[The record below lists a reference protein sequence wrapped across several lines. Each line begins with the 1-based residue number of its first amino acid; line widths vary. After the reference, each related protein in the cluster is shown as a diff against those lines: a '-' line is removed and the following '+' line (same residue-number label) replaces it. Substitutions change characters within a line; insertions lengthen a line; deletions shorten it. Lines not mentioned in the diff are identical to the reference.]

1 MKKLFGLI
9 LSLFTVACLTGCDK
23 EATPPVDETPDE
35 TPEVEYFDK
44 PAEDVDHYFSDRVTF
59 DQTGTTIKK
68 NSDGKL
74 EGKFITE
81 KVAKMKLKSVTDGDT
96 AVFYL
101 NDEKDTYTV
110 VGKEYPYVTIR
121 FMGIDTPE
129 STSSIEP
136 WGKAASNYGKSLL
149 KEAAG
154 IIVDASDLENNIE
167 KNYIDRLDSNGTRW
181 MALVWYCPKD
191 KDPEVLSN
199 YRSYQLDMIEECYS
213 LSTNFETQR
222 FGYFADR
229 TTEPILFNR
238 YNTVKNMISGENEQ
252 RFGSLYLNE
261 LFFEADNRMA
271 KCEKTIKIQGATDP
285 SFDYNKKP
293 TEMSITEALA
303 NLDTLINKGTYVRLK
318 GVITRFVESNFYFE
332 DENGSAL
339 YVYMGIDGNSIG
351 SMFNVGDTIKISG
364 RLCEYGGQPQMSGI
378 IFKEDTFIKVTN
390 ESEKIPMPEPIVLTG
405 KEDVE
410 YIKSILGRLVTTELT
425 CDYVGSESKNG
436 AYSLTSTLLIPGLEE
451 LEKLIDYKD
460 YYSSI
465 CYMQIR
471 INGKLV
477 PGYDYSEFSGLKNNP
492 TKYKVTGIMGIYFEE
507 DYTKESYPSY
517 QIVVGNRY
525 RSEGNVNE
533 IVEIN

>member
-9 LSLFTVACLTGCDK
+9 LSLFTVVCLTGCDK
-23 EATPPVDETPDE
+23 EDAPVNDPADDEAQDI
-35 TPEVEYFDK
+35 EYFDK
-44 PAEDVDHYFSDRVTF
+44 PAEDVDHYFSNKVTF

-68 NSDGKL
+68 NAKGKL
-74 EGKFITE
+74 EGKFIE
-81 KVAKMKLKSVTDGDT
+81 DKVAKLTLKSVTDGDT

-101 NDEKDTYTV
+101 NNESDTYTV
-110 VGKEYPYVTIR
+110 VGKSYSYVTVR

-136 WGKAASNYGKSLL
+136 WGKAASNYAKSLL
-149 KEAAG
+149 KDAAG
-154 IIVDASDLENNIE
+154 IIVDASDLENNPE
-167 KNYIDRLDSNGTRW
+167 KKYIDRLDSNGTRW
-181 MALVWYCPKD
+181 MALIWYCPKD

-199 YRSYQLDMIEECYS
+199 YKSFQLDMIEECYS
-213 LSTNFETQR
+213 LSTNFETER
-222 FGYFADR
+222 FGYFADK
-229 TTEPILFNR
+229 TTEPILFKR
-238 YNTVKNMISGENEQ
+238 YNVVKNMISGEEEK
-252 RFGSLYLNE
+252 RYGSLYLNE

-271 KCEKTIKIQGATDP
+271 KCKKTIKIQGEVDP
-285 SFDYNKKP
+285 SFDYNKTP

-303 NLDTLINKGTYVRLK
+303 NLETLINKGTYVRLK

-351 SMFNVGDTIKISG
+351 SVFNVGDTIKISG

-436 AYSLTSTLLIPGLEE
+436 AYSLTSTLLIPGLED
-451 LEKLIDYKD
+451 LEKLVDNTN

-471 INGKLV
+471 VNGKLV
-477 PGYDYSEFSGLKNNP
+477 PGYEYSDFSGLKKNP
-492 TKYKVTGIMGIYFEE
+492 AKYRVTGIMGIYAEE

-525 RSEGNVNE
+525 RAEGNVNE
-533 IVEIN
+533 IVKIN